1 MRSFHS
7 RAVGGQRGQLDHIL
21 VIGRIFW
28 TLDTPYKGIQASL
41 RGGRNVSR
49 RNLSQEEMELLERAQ
64 GRRGPRRSKN
74 AVFRVIGSGVTDSI
88 SRCLAWCPLHL
99 TTSASESSELWNE
112 DFEYALPLKLI
123 CSLFRRHGAPNCPA
137 EPESD
142 PRWDFPP
149 FQGRTINGTNVHT
162 CDRMGTNP
170 TDGFPDLRSKVP
182 AFNCQSQSKQR

>member
-74 AVFRVIGSGVTDSI
+74 AVFRVIGSGLTDSI
-88 SRCLAWCPLHL
+88 ESLSRMVAPPSHHL
-99 TTSASESSELWNE
+99 RFGELRAVERGLRVRPSSQTDLQFVSAPWRAEL
-112 DFEYALPLKLI
+112 P
-123 CSLFRRHGAPNCPA
+123 G
-137 EPESD
+137 
-142 PRWDFPP
+142 
-149 FQGRTINGTNVHT
+149 
-162 CDRMGTNP
+162 
-170 TDGFPDLRSKVP
+170 
-182 AFNCQSQSKQR
+182 